1 MSLRLIA
8 LGALLALVLT
18 SATITFAAQGPTTAP
33 QAAAPVAK
41 TPPAELVVP
50 DVRRQA
56 YVFAKGILEEA
67 GFAWRV
73 QGSVQGFAA
82 NQVATQHPAPGS
94 RLVDTGA
101 PLVTL
106 TLSRNSR
113 YGQDGT
119 PENASVYRA
128 TAVVLAG
135 AASVRAA
142 PVASAS
148 EAQSKPRPKKTPKP
162 EARKLPQRRPAA
174 FVVAGAPSEPLDEI
188 TLPDRAHQLEAWLV
202 EHPKLTPANVDH
214 WLYQHSWIVTGAKFG
229 WFRGAEALRLLM
241 AIDERAQRQWGV
253 GSLSRDVARSALAE
267 VEARSR

>member
-8 LGALLALVLT
+8 VGALLALVLT
-18 SATITFAAQGPTTAP
+18 TATITFAAEGPATAP
-33 QAAAPVAK
+33 QAPAPTAGA
-41 TPPAELVVP
+41 PRAELVVP

-67 GFAWRV
+67 GFAWKV

-94 RLVDTGA
+94 RVLDTGA

-106 TLSRNSR
+106 TLSRNAR

-128 TAVVLAG
+128 TAVVL
-135 AASVRAA
+135 SRAA
-142 PVASAS
+142 AVRKPVARDTES
-148 EAQSKPRPKKTPKP
+148 QSQARPKKATAAP
-162 EARKLPQRRPAA
+162 ARKLPQRRPPA
-174 FVVAGAPSEPLDEI
+174 FQVAGAPAEPLDEI
-188 TLPDRAHQLEAWLV
+188 PLTERARQLDAWLV
-202 EHPKLTPANVDH
+202 AHPKLTPANVDH

-229 WFRGAEALRLLM
+229 WWRGAEALRLLM
-241 AIDERAQRQWGV
+241 AVDDRAQRQWGV
-253 GSLSRDVARSALAE
+253 GSLSRGVARSALAE